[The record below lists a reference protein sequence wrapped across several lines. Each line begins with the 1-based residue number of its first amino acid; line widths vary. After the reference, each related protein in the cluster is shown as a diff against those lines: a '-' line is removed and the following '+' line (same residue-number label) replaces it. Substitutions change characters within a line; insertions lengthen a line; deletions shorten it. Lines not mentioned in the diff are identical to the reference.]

1 MASYIRRQFL
11 AKYQIEQ
18 TNGMVIYKFYWT
30 NNQNKLK
37 TTTELEFDNFVM
49 HAKELEM
56 LGDQQDRVTGQNKR
70 NEHDELEQKVQMSIC
85 SHDSF
90 ESSI

>member
-1 MASYIRRQFL
+1 
-11 AKYQIEQ
+11 
-18 TNGMVIYKFYWT
+18 MVIYKFYWT

-56 LGDQQDRVTGQNKR
+56 LGDQQDRVTG
-70 NEHDELEQKVQMSIC
+70 
-85 SHDSF
+85 
-90 ESSI
+90 